1 MDQKLILETI
11 DTLVQFIPK
20 VIEKTL
26 QTVEYFQIGQESAG
40 LKEIV
45 ELFDG
50 YDWVTQA
57 ITGLQVVGVSINF
70 NITDLQSIFKEM
82 EQVLNIQDFVLLS
95 DLLEYE
101 LCPVLETCHK
111 ELISIQK
118 KQKEM
123 GNS

>member
-26 QTVEYFQIGQESAG
+26 QTVEYFQIGQESSG

-50 YDWVTQA
+50 YDWITQA
-57 ITGLQVVGVSINF
+57 ITGLQVIGVSINF

-82 EQVLNIQDFVLLS
+82 EQVLNIQDFILLS